1 MENTAKIVIL
11 GAAAVLVSG
20 VKLEDWKL
28 VEKYAPEA
36 LKRMDEDG
44 EPCFRVMACKG
55 SGSATKYGI
64 CWGTYI
70 SDEGN
75 ATVTVLIDESVDD
88 KKAAVMDIMGSAL
101 INLMD
106 IEKEIPGVIAGIREK
121 QVSLESHISVV

>member
-20 VKLEDWKL
+20 VKLEDWEL
-28 VEKYAPEA
+28 VQKYAPEA

-44 EPCFRVMACKG
+44 EPRFRVMAWQGAG
-55 SGSATKYGI
+55 SVNEYGI
-64 CWGTYI
+64 CWGTYV

-75 ATVTVLIDESVDD
+75 ATVTVLIDEDVND

-101 INLMD
+101 MDLMD
-106 IEKEIPGVIAGIREK
+106 IEKEIPGVIAEIREK
-121 QVSLESHISVV
+121 QAALESHISVV